1 MEYLIYTSAGFIAS
15 ALGAATP
22 GAVNLSVV
30 YTTINQGAK
39 FAIPIILAAAL
50 GEVVLAFFALHCAM
64 FIEENIQQNIV
75 LQYIIAIIL
84 VLAGI
89 FLSLKKSTS
98 PDKSNAK
105 KSNNGFF
112 QGLLFAVLNPPVLV
126 FWLLVFSYLATNTSV
141 MVEMSFFLLTLLFF
155 MGVFVGKI
163 FTLWLYLQLSKK
175 IEKRAQNI
183 TSIVN
188 KSIGVLLLF
197 IGCFQL
203 FNLISA

>member
-84 VLAGI
+84 VLAGV
-89 FLSLKKSTS
+89 FLSLKKNTS

-188 KSIGVLLLF
+188 KSIGVLLLT